1 MSDTATSIAII
12 ASNFFGLPI
21 ECVSEY
27 DGGVQY
33 RITSPVFGKGRGVS
47 LLITRPYRQKYSAIA
62 IFDTFSTQLINV
74 WKAMDDE
81 VLTCAAQYLESY
93 ADRLSV
99 DIDIREH
106 QLNSAEGIAQ
116 AMREL
121 RTPADFFLRVS
132 ATIQGDEL
140 KALCEITQCA
150 YGFLLFISGA
160 ISDDAAEKE
169 KDGEL
174 EGAIRQVSSTR
185 YERSTRNRMLCIA
198 AKGTSCAVC
207 GFDFEKA
214 YGAFA
219 AGYIEVHHKTPVSQL
234 GESTA
239 IDPIE
244 DLVPLCPNCHA
255 AVHMSNPPLMPEK
268 LKAMMETR
276 I

>member
-121 RTPADFFLRVS
+121 RTPADFFLSKRLIFS
-132 ATIQGDEL
+132 F
-140 KALCEITQCA
+140 
-150 YGFLLFISGA
+150 FLHRPSRKFKKHIVHTSFYHLV
-160 ISDDAAEKE
+160 
-169 KDGEL
+169 
-174 EGAIRQVSSTR
+174 IRDH
-185 YERSTRNRMLCIA
+185 I
-198 AKGTSCAVC
+198 
-207 GFDFEKA
+207 
-214 YGAFA
+214 
-219 AGYIEVHHKTPVSQL
+219 PV
-234 GESTA
+234 G
-239 IDPIE
+239 I
-244 DLVPLCPNCHA
+244 
-255 AVHMSNPPLMPEK
+255 
-268 LKAMMETR
+268 
-276 I
+276 